1 MEYWEG
7 ERVAELDKVIKA
19 IECCIDE
26 KHGCYNCEFKYTN
39 GKVACRMFE
48 ESYNSIPTELI
59 KNALELLK
67 GQEAV
72 TIKKTK
78 EHGFG
83 VYGGICPKCNNWIQ
97 SAHSFCGFCGQAVKW
112 E

>member
-1 MEYWEG
+1 M
-7 ERVAELDKVIKA
+7 AELEKVIKA

-26 KHGCYNCEFKYTN
+26 KHGCYNCEFKYTD

-59 KNALELLK
+59 KNALELM
-67 GQEAV
+67 
-72 TIKKTK
+72 KKQTPIEPEYFMDGLVK
-78 EHGFG
+78 R
-83 VYGGICPKCNNWIQ
+83 CRCKKCGKHIVSVGKYRDNYC
-97 SAHSFCGFCGQAVKW
+97 AKCGQAVKW

>member
-1 MEYWEG
+1 MADIE
-7 ERVAELDKVIKA
+7 KVIKA
-19 IECCIDE
+19 IECCIDD
-26 KHGCYNCEFKYTN
+26 KHGCYNCEFKYTD

-67 GQEAV
+67 KQEPMKPTV
-72 TIKKTK
+72 
-78 EHGFG
+78 HGTWTDGFTTYEAYYCKSCNG
-83 VYGGICPKCNNWIQ
+83 LLQKNDWQFCPW
-97 SAHSFCGFCGQAVKW
+97 CGQAVKW

>member
-1 MEYWEG
+1 MELE
-7 ERVAELDKVIKA
+7 KVIKA
-19 IECCIDE
+19 IECCIDK

-67 GQEAV
+67 EMKKIIEDKQDIIEILEDQVSMLQE
-72 TIKKTK
+72 
-78 EHGFG
+78 
-83 VYGGICPKCNNWIQ
+83 
-97 SAHSFCGFCGQAVKW
+97 SD
-112 E
+112 

>member
-1 MEYWEG
+1 M
-7 ERVAELDKVIKA
+7 AELEKVIKA

-26 KHGCYNCEFKYTN
+26 KHGCYNCEFKYTD

-67 GQEAV
+67 EQQKIIEQYHKADGFLAV
-72 TIKKTK
+72 
-78 EHGFG
+78 HG
-83 VYGGICPKCNNWIQ
+83 W
-97 SAHSFCGFCGQAVKW
+97 KW
-112 E
+112 N

>member
-1 MEYWEG
+1 M
-7 ERVAELDKVIKA
+7 AELDKVIKA

-26 KHGCYNCEFKYTN
+26 KHGCYNCEFKYTD

-67 GQEAV
+67 EQQKKIKSLEQ
-72 TIKKTK
+72 TI
-78 EHGFG
+78 ED
-83 VYGGICPKCNNWIQ
+83 IC
-97 SAHSFCGFCGQAVKW
+97 CG
-112 E
+112 